1 MSRIGNR
8 PIEIPDTVTVS
19 IDGGRIT
26 VSADGEEL
34 VYEIPDTVEVSVGDH
49 SVAVSPADDSGHAN
63 AMWGTVASHINN
75 MVVGVTEGYEKT
87 LTYSGIGYD
96 ASVSGGQLNLNMG
109 YSHDVDL
116 DIPEG
121 ITVDTEGDT
130 ITVKGANKEVVGQF
144 AASVRAVREPE
155 PYKGSGIQY
164 EDETIRRKEGKTAV

>member
-8 PIEIPDTVTVS
+8 PIEIPDNVTVRK
-19 IDGGRIT
+19 DGGDIT
-26 VSADGEEL
+26 VSADGQEL
-34 VYEIPDTVEVSVGDH
+34 MYEIPHSVEVSVDDEA
-49 SVAVSPADDSGHAN
+49 VTVSPADNSGHAN

-96 ASVSGGQLNLNMG
+96 ASVSGDQLNLEMG
-109 YSHDVDL
+109 YSHDVNL

-121 ITVDTEGDT
+121 VTVDTEGDS
-130 ITVKGANKEVVGQF
+130 ITVSGASKEDVGQF
-144 AASVRAVREPE
+144 AATVRAVREPE